1 MRRLIA
7 ALAVTLIAASLVA
20 CGSSEAPPPATSG
33 GTVSA
38 AEAPPAPAA
47 PAASAPATQN
57 ISQVSMPGTGV
68 PFPSAPAAVPKPIVD
83 RLKARQPMILL
94 FFDPE
99 QLTTDDQ
106 RSAIQ
111 TATAKY
117 RGLIDSLEF
126 DVTAAM
132 PSIAP
137 TSTLGQQVA
146 NLTRDLKIDFTPYVI
161 LVNKAGII
169 TVRYRGYID
178 SGTLEREILRAT
190 Q

>member
-1 MRRLIA
+1 
-7 ALAVTLIAASLVA
+7 
-20 CGSSEAPPPATSG
+20 
-33 GTVSA
+33 
-38 AEAPPAPAA
+38 
-47 PAASAPATQN
+47 
-57 ISQVSMPGTGV
+57 MPGTGG
-68 PFPSAPAAVPKPIVD
+68 PFPSAANSVPKPIVD
-83 RLKARQPMILL
+83 RLQARQPMIVL
-94 FFDPE
+94 FYDPR

-106 RSAIQ
+106 RSAIE

-126 DVTAAM
+126 DASAAL

-137 TSTLGQQVA
+137 SNTIGAQVA
-146 NLTRDLKIDFTPYVI
+146 NITRDLRIDFTPYVI